1 MKEYKLSNGIKI
13 IYKENN
19 RELSSIC
26 ISFDAGAGR
35 DGKILGVA
43 HATEHMVYKGTTTRS
58 EKEINEELSKI
69 FGFQNA
75 MTNYPY
81 VIYYGTLLNEDLEY
95 GLELFSDILTNPSFP
110 TNGFKE
116 EIDVIKEEL
125 KEWDEDIEQY
135 CEDKLFFNSMEN
147 RRIKYPIIGTKESLE
162 SLTLKNIEEFYNKYY
177 CPSNCTITVISSL
190 EFDRVKDILER
201 QFGMWQEKVN
211 LEEIIKRKIEK
222 QAKIETNINPKKGY
236 FINHKK
242 GINSSKV
249 QIIFPI
255 HQLEHLEIK
264 ALRIFNQYFGE
275 GVNSILF
282 ETLRTKHGLVYDVLT
297 RVCHEEFIKIY
308 KITYSTSYDNVQT
321 SIDIIKEIIEDIKN
335 LKNTIT
341 DEDVKL
347 LAKSFKLKKLFAEEQ
362 SVRLAKELATYDTM
376 FGDYKIY
383 LDESKDMETL
393 SVDFIIDIAVK
404 VLENMSIQVISK

>member
-13 IYKENN
+13 IYKQNN
-19 RELSSIC
+19 SELSSIC

-35 DGKILGVA
+35 DGEILGVA

-58 EKEINEELSKI
+58 EKQINEELSRI

-95 GLELFSDILTNPSFP
+95 GLELFSDILINPSFP

-125 KEWDEDIEQY
+125 KEWDEEIEQY

-162 SLTLKNIEEFYNKYY
+162 SLSLKNIEEFYNKYY
-177 CPSNCTITVISSL
+177 CPSNCVITVISSL
-190 EFDRVKDILER
+190 EFERVKDMVER
-201 QFGMWQEKVN
+201 QFGMWQGKVS
-211 LEEIIKRKIEK
+211 LKEVI
-222 QAKIETNINPKKGY
+222 KIETNINPKKGY
-236 FINHKK
+236 FINHKE

-255 HQLEHLEIK
+255 HQLQHLELK

-275 GVNSILF
+275 GVNSVLF
-282 ETLRTKHGLVYDVLT
+282 DTLRTKHGLVYDILT
-297 RVCHEEFIKIY
+297 RVCHEEFINIY
-308 KITYSTSYDNVQT
+308 KITYSTSHDNVQK
-321 SIDIIKEIIEDIKN
+321 SIDIIKEIIEDVKN

-341 DEDVKL
+341 DEDIRL
-347 LAKSFKLKKLFAEEQ
+347 LAKSFRLKKLFAEEQ

-376 FGDYKIY
+376 FGDYRLY
-383 LDESKDMETL
+383 LDESKDMEKL
-393 SVDFIIDIAVK
+393 SVDFIIDTAVK

>member
-13 IYKENN
+13 IYKQNN
-19 RELSSIC
+19 SELSSIC

-35 DGKILGVA
+35 DGEILGVA

-58 EKEINEELSKI
+58 EKQINEELSRI

-95 GLELFSDILTNPSFP
+95 GLELFSDILINPSFP

-125 KEWDEDIEQY
+125 KEWDEEIEQY

-162 SLTLKNIEEFYNKYY
+162 SLSLKNIEEFYNKYY
-177 CPSNCTITVISSL
+177 CPSNCVITVISSL
-190 EFDRVKDILER
+190 EFERVKDMVER
-201 QFGMWQEKVN
+201 QFGMWQGKVS
-211 LEEIIKRKIEK
+211 LKEVI
-222 QAKIETNINPKKGY
+222 KIETNINPKKGY
-236 FINHKK
+236 FINHKE

-255 HQLEHLEIK
+255 HQLDNLELK

-282 ETLRTKHGLVYDVLT
+282 DTLRTKHGLVYDILT

-308 KITYSTSYDNVQT
+308 KIIYSTSHDNIQK
-321 SIDIIKEIIEDIKN
+321 SIDIIKEIIEDVQN

-341 DEDVKL
+341 DKDVKL
-347 LAKSFKLKKLFAEEQ
+347 FAKSFRLKKLFAEEQ

-383 LDESKDMETL
+383 LDESKDMESL
-393 SVDFIIDIAVK
+393 SVDFIIDTAVK
-404 VLENMSIQVISK
+404 VLENMSVQVISK

>member
-13 IYKENN
+13 IYKQNN
-19 RELSSIC
+19 SELSSIC

-35 DGKILGVA
+35 DGEILGVA
-43 HATEHMVYKGTTTRS
+43 HATEHMVYKSTATIS
-58 EKEINEELSKI
+58 EKQINEELSRI

-95 GLELFSDILTNPSFP
+95 GLELFSDILINPSFP
-110 TNGFKE
+110 TKGFKE

-125 KEWDEDIEQY
+125 KEWDEEIEQY

-162 SLTLKNIEEFYNKYY
+162 SLSLKNIEEFYNKYY
-177 CPSNCTITVISSL
+177 CPSNCVITVISSL
-190 EFDRVKDILER
+190 EFERVKDMVER
-201 QFGMWQEKVN
+201 QFGMWQGKVS
-211 LEEIIKRKIEK
+211 LKEVI
-222 QAKIETNINPKKGY
+222 KIETNINPKKGY
-236 FINHKK
+236 FINHRK

-255 HQLEHLEIK
+255 HQLDNLEIK

-282 ETLRTKHGLVYDVLT
+282 DTLRTKHGLVYDILT

-308 KITYSTSYDNVQT
+308 KITYSTSHDNVQK
-321 SIDIIKEIIEDIKN
+321 SIDIIKEIIEDVKN

-341 DEDVKL
+341 DEDIKL
-347 LAKSFKLKKLFAEEQ
+347 LAKSFRLKKLFAEEQ

-376 FGDYKIY
+376 FGDYRLY
-383 LDESKDMETL
+383 LDESKDMEQL
-393 SVDFIIDIAVK
+393 SVDFIIDTAVK

>member
-1 MKEYKLSNGIKI
+1 MQEYKLSNGIKI
-13 IYKENN
+13 IYKQNN
-19 RELSSIC
+19 SELSSIC

-35 DGKILGVA
+35 DGEVLGVA

-58 EKEINEELSKI
+58 EKQINEELSRI

-95 GLELFSDILTNPSFP
+95 GLELFSDILINPSFP
-110 TNGFKE
+110 TKGFKE

-125 KEWDEDIEQY
+125 KEWDEEIEQY

-162 SLTLKNIEEFYNKYY
+162 SLSLKNIEEFYNKYY

-190 EFDRVKDILER
+190 EFERVKDMVET
-201 QFGMWQEKVN
+201 QFGMWQEK
-211 LEEIIKRKIEK
+211 ETKGKIEK
-222 QAKIETNINPKKGY
+222 QANINPKKGY
-236 FINHKK
+236 FINHKE

-255 HQLEHLEIK
+255 HQLDYLEIK
-264 ALRIFNQYFGE
+264 ALRLFNQYFGE

-282 ETLRTKHGLVYDVLT
+282 DTLRTKHGLVYDILT
-297 RVCHEEFIKIY
+297 RVCHE
-308 KITYSTSYDNVQT
+308 
-321 SIDIIKEIIEDIKN
+321 
-335 LKNTIT
+335 
-341 DEDVKL
+341 
-347 LAKSFKLKKLFAEEQ
+347 
-362 SVRLAKELATYDTM
+362 
-376 FGDYKIY
+376 
-383 LDESKDMETL
+383 
-393 SVDFIIDIAVK
+393 
-404 VLENMSIQVISK
+404 

>member
-13 IYKENN
+13 IYKQNN
-19 RELSSIC
+19 SELSSIC

-35 DGKILGVA
+35 DGEILGVA
-43 HATEHMVYKGTTTRS
+43 HATEHMVYKSTATRS
-58 EKEINEELSKI
+58 EKQINEELSRI

-95 GLELFSDILTNPSFP
+95 GLELFSDILINPSFP
-110 TNGFKE
+110 TKGFKE

-125 KEWDEDIEQY
+125 KEWDEEIEQY

-162 SLTLKNIEEFYNKYY
+162 SLSLKNIEEFYNKYY
-177 CPSNCTITVISSL
+177 CPSNCVITVISSL
-190 EFDRVKDILER
+190 EFERVKDMVER
-201 QFGMWQEKVN
+201 QFGMWQGKVS
-211 LEEIIKRKIEK
+211 LKEVI
-222 QAKIETNINPKKGY
+222 KIETNINPKKGY
-236 FINHKK
+236 FINHRK

-255 HQLEHLEIK
+255 HQLDNLEIK

-282 ETLRTKHGLVYDVLT
+282 DTLRTKHGLVYDILT

-308 KITYSTSYDNVQT
+308 KITYSTSHDNVQK
-321 SIDIIKEIIEDIKN
+321 SIDIIKEIIEDVKN

-341 DEDVKL
+341 DEDIKL
-347 LAKSFKLKKLFAEEQ
+347 LAKSFRLKKLFAEEQ

-376 FGDYKIY
+376 FGDYRLY
-383 LDESKDMETL
+383 LDESKDMEKL
-393 SVDFIIDIAVK
+393 SVDFIIDTAVK

>member
-1 MKEYKLSNGIKI
+1 MKEYKMGNGIKI
-13 IYKENN
+13 IYKQNN
-19 RELSSIC
+19 SELSSIC

-35 DGKILGVA
+35 DGEALGVA

-58 EKEINEELSKI
+58 EKQINEELSRI

-81 VIYYGTLLNEDLEY
+81 VIYYGTLLNEDLEK
-95 GLELFSDILTNPSFP
+95 GLELFSDILINPSFP
-110 TNGFKE
+110 TKGFKE

-125 KEWDEDIEQY
+125 KEWDEEIEQY

-162 SLTLKNIEEFYNKYY
+162 SLSLKNIEEFYNKYY
-177 CPSNCTITVISSL
+177 CPSNCVVTVISSL
-190 EFDRVKDILER
+190 EFDLVKDMLER
-201 QFGMWQEKVN
+201 QFGMWQEKVTKGK
-211 LEEIIKRKIEK
+211 IKK
-222 QAKIETNINPKKGY
+222 QANTNPKKGY
-236 FINHKK
+236 FVNYKE

-255 HQLEHLEIK
+255 HQLDHLELK
-264 ALRIFNQYFGE
+264 ALRVFNQYFGE

-282 ETLRTKHGLVYDVLT
+282 DTLRTKHGLVYDILT

-308 KITYSTSYDNVQT
+308 KIIYSTSHDNVQK
-321 SIDIIKEIIEDIKN
+321 SIDIIKEIIEDVKN

-341 DEDVKL
+341 DEDIKL
-347 LAKSFKLKKLFAEEQ
+347 LAKSFRLKKLFAEEQ

-383 LDESKDMETL
+383 LDESKDMENL
-393 SVDFIIDIAVK
+393 SVDFIIDTAVK

>member
-1 MKEYKLSNGIKI
+1 MQEYKLSNGIKI
-13 IYKENN
+13 IYKQNN
-19 RELSSIC
+19 SELSSIC

-35 DGKILGVA
+35 DGEVLGVA

-58 EKEINEELSKI
+58 EKQINEELSRI

-95 GLELFSDILTNPSFP
+95 GLELFSDILVNPSFP
-110 TNGFKE
+110 TKGFKE

-125 KEWDEDIEQY
+125 KEWDEEVEQY

-162 SLTLKNIEEFYNKYY
+162 SLSLENIKEFYNKYY
-177 CPSNCTITVISSL
+177 SPSNCVITVISSL
-190 EFDRVKDILER
+190 EFDRVKDMVESK
-201 QFGMWQEKVN
+201 FEMWQEKVT
-211 LEEIIKRKIEK
+211 KGKTEK
-222 QAKIETNINPKKGY
+222 QANTNPKNGY
-236 FINHKK
+236 FINHKE

-275 GVNSILF
+275 GVNSVLF
-282 ETLRTKHGLVYDVLT
+282 DTLRTKYGLVYDILT

-308 KITYSTSYDNVQT
+308 KITYSTSHDNVQK
-321 SIDIIKEIIEDIKN
+321 SIDIIKEIIEDVKN

-341 DEDVKL
+341 DEDIKL
-347 LAKSFKLKKLFAEEQ
+347 LAKSFRLKKLFAEEQ

-383 LDESKDMETL
+383 LDESKDMENL
-393 SVDFIIDIAVK
+393 SVDFIIDTAVK
-404 VLENMSIQVISK
+404 VLENISIQVISK

>member
-13 IYKENN
+13 IYKQNN
-19 RELSSIC
+19 SELSSIC

-35 DGKILGVA
+35 DGEILGVA

-58 EKEINEELSKI
+58 EKQINEELSRI

-95 GLELFSDILTNPSFP
+95 GLELFSDILINPSFP

-125 KEWDEDIEQY
+125 KEWDEEIEQY

-162 SLTLKNIEEFYNKYY
+162 SLSLKNIEEFYNKYY
-177 CPSNCTITVISSL
+177 CPSNCVITVISSL
-190 EFDRVKDILER
+190 EFERVKDMVER
-201 QFGMWQEKVN
+201 QFGMWQGKVS
-211 LEEIIKRKIEK
+211 LKEVI
-222 QAKIETNINPKKGY
+222 KIETNINPKKGY
-236 FINHKK
+236 FINHKE

-255 HQLEHLEIK
+255 HQLQHLELK

-275 GVNSILF
+275 GVNSVLF
-282 ETLRTKHGLVYDVLT
+282 DTLRTKHGLVYDILT
-297 RVCHEEFIKIY
+297 RVCHEEFINIY
-308 KITYSTSYDNVQT
+308 KITYSTSHDNVQK
-321 SIDIIKEIIEDIKN
+321 SIDIIKEIIEDVKN

-341 DEDVKL
+341 DEDIKL
-347 LAKSFKLKKLFAEEQ
+347 LAKSFRLKKLFAEEQ

-376 FGDYKIY
+376 FGDYNIY
-383 LDESKDMETL
+383 FDESKDMENL
-393 SVDFIIDIAVK
+393 SVDFIIDTAVK

>member
-13 IYKENN
+13 IYKQNN
-19 RELSSIC
+19 SELSSIC

-35 DGKILGVA
+35 DGEILGVA

-58 EKEINEELSKI
+58 EKQINEELSRI

-95 GLELFSDILTNPSFP
+95 GLELFSDILINPSFP
-110 TNGFKE
+110 TKGFKE

-125 KEWDEDIEQY
+125 KEWDEEIEQY

-162 SLTLKNIEEFYNKYY
+162 SLSLKNIEEFYNKYY
-177 CPSNCTITVISSL
+177 CPSNCVITVISSL
-190 EFDRVKDILER
+190 EFERVKDMVER
-201 QFGMWQEKVN
+201 QFGMWQGKVS
-211 LEEIIKRKIEK
+211 LKEVI
-222 QAKIETNINPKKGY
+222 KIETNINPKKGY
-236 FINHKK
+236 FINHKE

-255 HQLEHLEIK
+255 HQLQHLELK

-275 GVNSILF
+275 GVNSVLF
-282 ETLRTKHGLVYDVLT
+282 DTLRTKHGLVYDILT
-297 RVCHEEFIKIY
+297 RVCHEEFINIY
-308 KITYSTSYDNVQT
+308 KITYSTSHDNVQK
-321 SIDIIKEIIEDIKN
+321 SIDIIKEIIEDVKN

-341 DEDVKL
+341 DEDIRL
-347 LAKSFKLKKLFAEEQ
+347 LAKSFRLKKLFAEEQ

-376 FGDYKIY
+376 FGDYRLY
-383 LDESKDMETL
+383 LDESKDMEKL
-393 SVDFIIDIAVK
+393 SVDFIIDTAVK

>member
-13 IYKENN
+13 IYKQNN
-19 RELSSIC
+19 SELSSIC

-35 DGKILGVA
+35 DGEILGVA

-58 EKEINEELSKI
+58 EKQINEELSRI

-95 GLELFSDILTNPSFP
+95 GLELFSDILINPSFP

-125 KEWDEDIEQY
+125 KEWDEEIEQY

-162 SLTLKNIEEFYNKYY
+162 SLSLKNIEEFYNKYY
-177 CPSNCTITVISSL
+177 CPSNCVITVISSL
-190 EFDRVKDILER
+190 EFERVKDMVER
-201 QFGMWQEKVN
+201 QFGMWQGKVS
-211 LEEIIKRKIEK
+211 LKEVI
-222 QAKIETNINPKKGY
+222 KIETNINPKKGY
-236 FINHKK
+236 FINHKE

-255 HQLEHLEIK
+255 HQLDNLEIK

-282 ETLRTKHGLVYDVLT
+282 DTLRTKHGLVYDILT

-308 KITYSTSYDNVQT
+308 KITYSTSHDNVQK
-321 SIDIIKEIIEDIKN
+321 SIDIIKEIIEDVKN

-341 DEDVKL
+341 DEDIKL
-347 LAKSFKLKKLFAEEQ
+347 LAKSFRLKKLFAEEQ

-376 FGDYKIY
+376 FGDYRLY
-383 LDESKDMETL
+383 LDESKDMEKL
-393 SVDFIIDIAVK
+393 SVDFIIDTAVK

>member
-13 IYKENN
+13 IYKQNN
-19 RELSSIC
+19 SELSSIC

-35 DGKILGVA
+35 DGEILGVA

-58 EKEINEELSKI
+58 EKQINEELSRI

-95 GLELFSDILTNPSFP
+95 GLELFSDILINPSFP

-125 KEWDEDIEQY
+125 KEWDEEIEQY

-162 SLTLKNIEEFYNKYY
+162 SLSLKNIEEFYNKYY
-177 CPSNCTITVISSL
+177 CPSNCVITVISSL
-190 EFDRVKDILER
+190 EFERVKDMVER
-201 QFGMWQEKVN
+201 QFGMWQGKVS
-211 LEEIIKRKIEK
+211 LKEVI
-222 QAKIETNINPKKGY
+222 KIETNINPKKGY
-236 FINHKK
+236 FINHRK

-255 HQLEHLEIK
+255 HQLDNLEIK

-282 ETLRTKHGLVYDVLT
+282 DTLRTKHGLVYDILT

-308 KITYSTSYDNVQT
+308 KITYSTSHDNVQK
-321 SIDIIKEIIEDIKN
+321 SIDIIKEIIEDVKN

-341 DEDVKL
+341 DEDIKL
-347 LAKSFKLKKLFAEEQ
+347 LAKSFRLKKLFAEEQ

-376 FGDYKIY
+376 FGDYRLY
-383 LDESKDMETL
+383 LDESKDMEKL
-393 SVDFIIDIAVK
+393 SVDFIIDTAVK

>member
-13 IYKENN
+13 IYKQNN
-19 RELSSIC
+19 SELSSIC

-35 DGKILGVA
+35 DGEILGVA
-43 HATEHMVYKGTTTRS
+43 HTTEHMVYKGTTTRS
-58 EKEINEELSKI
+58 EKQINEELSRI

-95 GLELFSDILTNPSFP
+95 GLELFSDILINPSFS
-110 TNGFKE
+110 TKGFKE

-125 KEWDEDIEQY
+125 KEWDEEIEQY

-162 SLTLKNIEEFYNKYY
+162 SLSLKNIEEFYNKYY
-177 CPSNCTITVISSL
+177 CPSNCVITVISSL
-190 EFDRVKDILER
+190 EFERVKDMVER
-201 QFGMWQEKVN
+201 QFGMWQGKVS
-211 LEEIIKRKIEK
+211 LKEVI
-222 QAKIETNINPKKGY
+222 KIETNINPKKGY
-236 FINHKK
+236 FINHKE

-255 HQLEHLEIK
+255 HQLQHLELK

-275 GVNSILF
+275 GVNSVLF
-282 ETLRTKHGLVYDVLT
+282 DTLRTKHGLVYDILT
-297 RVCHEEFIKIY
+297 RVCHEEFINIY
-308 KITYSTSYDNVQT
+308 KITYSTSHDNVQK
-321 SIDIIKEIIEDIKN
+321 SIDIIKEIIEDVKN

-341 DEDVKL
+341 DEDIRL
-347 LAKSFKLKKLFAEEQ
+347 LAKSFRLKKLFAEEQ

-376 FGDYKIY
+376 FGDYRLY
-383 LDESKDMETL
+383 LDESKDMEKL
-393 SVDFIIDIAVK
+393 SVDFIIDTAVK